1 MKQASKVSNKVKS
14 RRFRA
19 GKDNLDYK
27 VGNGDSRWSDHGSV
41 SILSDHLE
49 DGNSSWASTPRGD
62 IPPSPFGVFAKIKDK
77 FPGKPSRDYDFQT
90 AE

>member
-1 MKQASKVSNKVKS
+1 MKQASKVSNRVKS

-49 DGNSSWASTPRGD
+49 DGNSSWSSTPRGD
-62 IPPSPFGVFAKIKDK
+62 IPPSAFGVFAKIKDK
-77 FPGKPSRDYDFQT
+77 FPGKPSRDYDVQT
-90 AE
+90 SE